1 MKRYLPWL
9 VGAALATAG
18 GVPAL
23 AYASGFG
30 AFALPGDL
38 DATFSG
44 DGLQLTDLG
53 GSDIAADVAT
63 QADGKLVVGGSSAGN
78 FALARYTASGAPDPS
93 FSGDG
98 QVTTDVAARTPGTA

>member
-9 VGAALATAG
+9 VGAALAIAG
-18 GVPAL
+18 VVPAL
-23 AYASGFG
+23 GNASGFG
-30 AFALPGDL
+30 LPGDL

-63 QADGKLVVGGSSAGN
+63 
-78 FALARYTASGAPDPS
+78 
-93 FSGDG
+93 
-98 QVTTDVAARTPGTA
+98 

>member
-18 GVPAL
+18 VVPSL
-23 AYASGFG
+23 GNASGFG
-30 AFALPGDL
+30 LPGDL

-63 QADGKLVVGGSSAGN
+63 
-78 FALARYTASGAPDPS
+78 
-93 FSGDG
+93 
-98 QVTTDVAARTPGTA
+98 